1 MSTPPCCVVYTT
13 DETYLFPTLVS
24 AIQARRFASR
34 AGADVLI
41 CHFGVSKSAEA
52 VFAGICAQEGIG
64 LLAVDPRS
72 VENATPMLSR
82 LFLDRFVPDG
92 YAQILYID
100 GDVRIVRSLDP
111 LIGADVPDGH
121 FLAANDPMTFMLPA
135 ADAQS
140 RALAG
145 HLASIGLAPAQAAAY
160 FNTGVL
166 RIARA
171 GWDGI
176 GAQAWRLVQDRR
188 GTFRFPDQD
197 PLNMVAGER
206 RMAMSLAWNF
216 PIFLCNARVEA
227 QIRPSVYHFMSNPK
241 PWQGAFAPWNADVF
255 MSYVAIAR
263 QYPSLAAFNP
273 SLPARTRARYT
284 LQQLAKKAIET
295 ARWGFGDRRSRILGY
310 EAATQPL
317 LQA

>member
-160 FNTGVL
+160 FNTGELLQRVARNVPLSRSGPAQHGGRRAPHGDVARLEFSDLPMQRARGGADPPQRLPFHVEPKTVAGRLRALECRRVHVL
-166 RIARA
+166 RGDRAAIPVPCRLQPVAAGPHARA
-171 GWDGI
+171 LH
-176 GAQAWRLVQDRR
+176 AA
-188 GTFRFPDQD
+188 
-197 PLNMVAGER
+197 A
-206 RMAMSLAWNF
+206 
-216 PIFLCNARVEA
+216 
-227 QIRPSVYHFMSNPK
+227 
-241 PWQGAFAPWNADVF
+241 
-255 MSYVAIAR
+255 AR
-263 QYPSLAAFNP
+263 Q
-273 SLPARTRARYT
+273 
-284 LQQLAKKAIET
+284 E
-295 ARWGFGDRRSRILGY
+295 GDRDGALGLRRPPQPHPRLRGRH
-310 EAATQPL
+310 AAAPAGLTPPRRLTECQH
-317 LQA
+317 